1 MKSTLD
7 EMGSEKR
14 SERTDEEVGESS
26 KVSRVG
32 VPKKSQRRR
41 EIRNSDSKTSPKQ
54 EPIR

>member
-32 VPKKSQRRR
+32 VPK
-41 EIRNSDSKTSPKQ
+41 SPRGGGKLGTVTAIHQ
-54 EPIR
+54 LSMRL